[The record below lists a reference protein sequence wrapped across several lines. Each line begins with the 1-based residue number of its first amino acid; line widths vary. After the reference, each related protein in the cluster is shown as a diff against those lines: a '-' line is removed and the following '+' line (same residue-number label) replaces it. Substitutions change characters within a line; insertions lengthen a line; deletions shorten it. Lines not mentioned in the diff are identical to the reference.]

1 MVIAVSQ
8 GNVTLYDSEQS
19 LLQGNQNLT
28 DAMICV
34 WNGGSVPKSEWLF
47 LGDNVISPLAM
58 TNSSWDMEL
67 LLCMVESDC
76 ELQQCGEVFTIQ
88 GIYHYRYITKMYDIA
103 KLHVKRCLVSY
114 NDMTLDKYFLP
125 INF

>member
-1 MVIAVSQ
+1 MHDIAYIHIVYIAVHYTLIMVFVVYQ
-8 GNVTLYDSEQS
+8 RNVTLYDSEQS

-34 WNGGSVPKSEWLF
+34 WNGGLVPRSEWLF
-47 LGDNVISPLAM
+47 LGNNIISPLAM
-58 TNSSWDMEL
+58 TNSSWDMEQ

-88 GIYHYRYITKMYDIA
+88 GIYHYRYILLECAI
-103 KLHVKRCLVSY
+103 LPSY
-114 NDMTLDKYFLP
+114 M
-125 INF
+125 